1 MKYLLLLTACVP
13 FLNSCT
19 ADPSTGG
26 IFWSE
31 SGAQQRLNER
41 QQHLN
46 EVQSDTDRIKANN
59 RAKQRKI
66 HRLEDERKNYQ

>member
-1 MKYLLLLTACVP
+1 MKYLLLVAAIVP

-19 ADPSTGG
+19 DDPSTGG

-31 SGAQQRLNER
+31 SGAQRRLDDR

-46 EVQSDTDRIKANN
+46 AVQSDTDRIKANN
-59 RAKQRKI
+59 RAKKRKI
-66 HRLEDERKNYQ
+66 HHLEDEKKQYQ